1 MSKKSNSK
9 KVKESMQKLNLPS
22 AIEIK
27 IKFIEGNIDYI
38 KSNNDNLLFRTYLLS
53 HLLHKTLSIGY
64 QGEFDFLNSKLKFE
78 ILDRKLNT
86 LENFENNNGNFMANQ
101 LTEIII
107 DNSNFNIDNL
117 INDME
122 QKLNLNESDPQ
133 NIEELK
139 EGDKQLLKKII
150 EEKLGKNKLN
160 ELIEYKPINLEEV
173 YKNIISLIQFHIMN
187 NNSEE
192 NLNKDSSLLNKNKSF
207 YYRHKGILLCGNS
220 GIGKTHMFNCIKA
233 NYLKSENINYFDINI
248 YKDLQIPD
256 KSTNFIKSI
265 FLFSK
270 LLSPTVIF
278 IENIDK
284 IFPNNSSNNEDNS
297 TINNSS
303 EINPLLSEFIL
314 QMEKMSPNIIL
325 LASCE
330 MTSKLNPILTK
341 LGFFDYNISLPLPN
355 YNQRKTIIEYIL
367 KDFKHNLQEIDINNL
382 SDKSHGFVPGDFVKL
397 FKEAFLKSE
406 LSQINIITKD
416 LINNCLGDI
425 KPINLKDIIIDVP
438 RVKWEEIGGNKEIIN
453 KIRQSIEWPLKN
465 PEAFKRLGI
474 QPPNGTLLY
483 GPPGCSKT
491 LIAKALATESGLNFF
506 AVKGPEL
513 FSKYVGD
520 SEKAVRDIFK
530 KARMSSPSIIFF
542 DEIDAMA
549 SSRSSESSG
558 VEDKVLCQ
566 LLNEMDGIE
575 GRGKVILF
583 GATNRPDIL
592 DKALIRPGRFDRLIY
607 IPPPDEISREEIF
620 KICFKN
626 MKIEKDIDFHEL
638 ATKTQFFSGADIANV
653 CREASLMQMRRK
665 LMKTGGKLNFTAIKL
680 NPSKTL
686 IDELDAPVT
695 QNDFELAI
703 KNISKSV
710 SQNDIKKYE
719 QFTEEYSNK

>member
-9 KVKESMQKLNLPS
+9 KVKESIQKLNLPI
-22 AIEIK
+22 ATEIT

-38 KSNNDNLLFRTYLLS
+38 KTNNDNLLFRTYLLS

-64 QGEFDFLNSKLKFE
+64 VGEFEFLNSNLKFQ
-78 ILDRKLNT
+78 IYDKKLNN
-86 LENFENNNGNFMANQ
+86 EQNIEENNSSNTNFIANN
-101 LTEIII
+101 LTEISI
-107 DNSNFNIDNL
+107 DKSNIKIDNL
-117 INDME
+117 IDE
-122 QKLNLNESDPQ
+122 FDKKLNLDEESPQ
-133 NIEELK
+133 NLEELN
-139 EGDKQLLKKII
+139 EEEKQLLKKIV
-150 EEKLGKNKLN
+150 EEKLGKNKID
-160 ELIEYKPINLEEV
+160 ELIEYKPINLEDL
-173 YKNIISLIQFHIMN
+173 YNNIVSLINFHIIKKDSDENKN
-187 NNSEE
+187 NE
-192 NLNKDSSLLNKNKSF
+192 SSLLNKNKSF
-207 YYRHKGILLCGNS
+207 YYRHKGILLCGHS
-220 GIGKTHMFNCIKA
+220 GIGKTHIFNCLKS
-233 NYLKSENINYFDINI
+233 NYLIPEKINYFDINI
-248 YKDLQIPD
+248 YKDLQTPD
-256 KSTNFIKSI
+256 KGKDFIKSI

-297 TINNSS
+297 NINNTSD
-303 EINPLLSEFIL
+303 INPLLAEFII
-314 QMEKMSPNIIL
+314 QIEKMPSDIIL
-325 LASCE
+325 LSSCE
-330 MTSKLNPILTK
+330 TPNKLNSELTK
-341 LGFFDYNISLPLPN
+341 LGFFDYSISLPLPN
-355 YNQRKTIIEYIL
+355 YIQRKNLIEYIL
-367 KDFKHNLQEIDINNL
+367 KDFNHNLTPNDIMNL
-382 SDKSHGFVPGDFVKL
+382 SDKTHGFVPGDFVKL
-397 FKEAFLKSE
+397 FKESFLRAE
-406 LSQINIITKD
+406 LDKKNIITKD
-416 LINNCLGDI
+416 IVENCLGDI

-438 RVKWEEIGGNKEIIN
+438 KVKWEEIGGNKDIIN

-474 QPPNGTLLY
+474 IPPNGTLLY

-549 SSRSSESSG
+549 SSRNTESSG

-575 GRGKVILF
+575 GRGKVIIF

-626 MKIEKDIDFHEL
+626 LKVEKDIDYHNL
-638 ATKTQFFSGADIANV
+638 AVKTPFFSGADIAKV
-653 CREASLMQMRRK
+653 AREAGM
-665 LMKTGGKLNFTAIKL
+665 
-680 NPSKTL
+680 
-686 IDELDAPVT
+686 
-695 QNDFELAI
+695 LAI
-703 KNISKSV
+703 ADNINCEYISLKYILQSIDSTKPLINHEMIKYFEDFAKKNI
-710 SQNDIKKYE
+710 E
-719 QFTEEYSNK
+719 Q

>member
-9 KVKESMQKLNLPS
+9 KVKDSIQKLNLPI
-22 AIEIK
+22 ALEIK

-64 QGEFDFLNSKLKFE
+64 IDEFEFLNSKLKFE
-78 ILDRKLNT
+78 ILDKKLSNEQT
-86 LENFENNNGNFMANQ
+86 IDNNNFIANQ
-101 LTEIII
+101 LTDINI
-107 DNSNFNIDNL
+107 DSSSIKIDNL
-117 INDME
+117 INEIE
-122 QKLNLNESDPQ
+122 QKLNLEDECPQ
-133 NIEELK
+133 NLEEIN
-139 EGDKQLLKKII
+139 EEDKQLLKKVI
-150 EEKLGKNKLN
+150 EEKLEKNNLN
-160 ELIEYKPINLEEV
+160 KLIEYKPINLEDL
-173 YKNIISLIQFHIMN
+173 YNNIVSLIDFHIIKNDSKENKN
-187 NNSEE
+187 N
-192 NLNKDSSLLNKNKSF
+192 DSSLLNKNKKF

-220 GIGKTHMFNCIKA
+220 GIGKTHMFNCLKS
-233 NYLKSENINYFDINI
+233 NYLIPENINYFDINI
-248 YKDLQIPD
+248 YKDLQASD
-256 KSTNFIKSI
+256 KSKDFIKSI

-284 IFPNNSSNNEDNS
+284 IFPNNLTNNEDNLN
-297 TINNSS
+297 INNNS
-303 EINPLLSEFIL
+303 EINPLLSEFII
-314 QMEKMSPNIIL
+314 QMEKMPSNVIL
-325 LASCE
+325 LSSCE
-330 MTSKLNPILTK
+330 MPNKLNTELTK
-341 LGFFDYNISLPLPN
+341 LGFFDYSIFLPLPN
-355 YNQRKTIIEYIL
+355 YIERKNLIEYIL
-367 KDFKHNLQEIDINNL
+367 KDFNNNLQPNDIKTL
-382 SDKSHGFVPGDFVKL
+382 SDKTHGFVPGDFVKL
-397 FKEAFLKSE
+397 FKESYLKVE
-406 LSQINIITKD
+406 LSKKNIITKE
-416 LINNCLGDI
+416 IIENCLGDI

-438 RVKWEEIGGNKEIIN
+438 RVKWEEIGGNKDIIK

-465 PEAFKRLGI
+465 PEIFKRLGI
-474 QPPNGTLLY
+474 TPPNGTLLY

-549 SSRSSESSG
+549 SSRSSESTG

-575 GRGKVILF
+575 GKGKVIIF

-607 IPPPDEISREEIF
+607 IPPPNEISREEIF

-626 MKIEKDIDFHEL
+626 MKLEKDINYHDL
-638 ATKTQFFSGADIANV
+638 AIKSQFFSGADIAKV
-653 CREASLMQMRRK
+653 AREAGM
-665 LMKTGGKLNFTAIKL
+665 
-680 NPSKTL
+680 
-686 IDELDAPVT
+686 
-695 QNDFELAI
+695 LAI
-703 KNISKSV
+703 ADDINCEYIST
-710 SQNDIKKYE
+710 KYILQSIE
-719 QFTEEYSNK
+719 SNKPLINKEMINYFEEFSKKSIEQ

>member
-9 KVKESMQKLNLPS
+9 KVKESVQKLNYPP
-22 AIEIK
+22 AKEIK

-38 KSNNDNLLFRTYLLS
+38 KSNNDNLLFKTYLLS

-64 QGEFDFLNSKLKFE
+64 IADLEFLNSKLKFQLIDKIFSSE
-78 ILDRKLNT
+78 QNIDNMT
-86 LENFENNNGNFMANQ
+86 DNFIANQ
-101 LTEIII
+101 CTEIII
-107 DNSNFNIDNL
+107 DNSNANIDIL

-122 QKLNLNESDPQ
+122 QKLNLEENSPQ
-133 NIEELK
+133 NLEELND
-139 EGDKQLLKKII
+139 EDKKLLKKIV
-150 EEKLGKNKLN
+150 EEKIGKNKIN
-160 ELIEYKPINLEEV
+160 ELIEYKPINLEDV
-173 YKNIISLIQFHIMN
+173 YQNIVSLIDFHI
-187 NNSEE
+187 
-192 NLNKDSSLLNKNKSF
+192 LKKDLEQNTKQESSLLNKNKSNF
-207 YYRHKGILLCGNS
+207 YRHKGILLCGNS
-220 GIGKTHMFNCIKA
+220 GIGKTHIFNCIKS
-233 NYLKSENINYFDINI
+233 NYLIPENINYFDINI
-248 YKDLQIPD
+248 YKDLQISD
-256 KSTNFIKSI
+256 KNIDFIKSI

-278 IENIDK
+278 IENMDK
-284 IFPNNSSNNEDNS
+284 IFPNNSSNNEE
-297 TINNSS
+297 NSS
-303 EINPLLSEFIL
+303 QNVNLELNPLLSEFII
-314 QMEKMSPNIIL
+314 QINKMPSDIIL
-325 LASCE
+325 LSSCE
-330 MTSKLNPILTK
+330 MTNKLTPELTK
-341 LGFFDYNISLPLPN
+341 LGFFDYSISLPLPN
-355 YNQRKTIIEYIL
+355 YIQRKNIIEYII
-367 KDFKHNLQEIDINNL
+367 KDFNHNLKQIDINNL
-382 SDKSHGFVPGDFVKL
+382 SDKTHGFVPGDFIKL
-397 FKEAFLKSE
+397 FKEAYLKSE
-406 LSQINIITKD
+406 LSQKNIITKE
-416 LINNCLGDI
+416 LIDNCLGDI

-474 QPPNGTLLY
+474 TPPNGTLLY

-549 SSRSSESSG
+549 SSRSNESTG

-626 MKIEKDIDFHEL
+626 MKIEKDINYHEL
-638 ATKTQFFSGADIANV
+638 AVKTPNFSGADIAKV
-653 CREASLMQMRRK
+653 SREAGM
-665 LMKTGGKLNFTAIKL
+665 
-680 NPSKTL
+680 
-686 IDELDAPVT
+686 
-695 QNDFELAI
+695 LAI
-703 KNISKSV
+703 SDNINCEYIEKKFILQSIESTKPIINKEMLDYFEEFSKKS
-710 SQNDIKKYE
+710 NE
-719 QFTEEYSNK
+719 Q